1 MDAYAAVY
9 VDRGEHLD
17 SGPRSIPH
25 QLEFIRRIAAPRGQ
39 TIEFIGIDIIVDNPH
54 RVDIDALVA
63 EAHRLARAALADST
77 SEVEYYIVALT
88 PEAPGE
94 DPRDAPDSAR
104 SRVAGIAARGR
115 RAAGQSN
122 PPLPM
127 PVVAGDPRAER
138 VPFRDLV
145 DAYAAAHR
153 LPKRAVFNRVAKATG
168 QSLSDVVDRYYERN
182 QGYVWS
188 TKADPPTSERS
199 H

>member
-54 RVDIDALVA
+54 RADIDALLA
-63 EAHRLARAALADST
+63 EAHRLAHAALAEAS
-77 SEVEYYIVALT
+77 SEVEYYIVTLT

-104 SRVAGIAARGR
+104 SRVAARAARDPQ
-115 RAAGQSN
+115 AAAQNN

-145 DAYAAAHR
+145 DAYAAAHQ
-153 LPKRAVFNRVAKATG
+153 LPKRAVFKRVAKATG
-168 QSLSDVVDRYYERN
+168 QSLSDIVDRYYERN

-188 TKADPPTSERS
+188 TRENPPSDE
-199 H
+199 